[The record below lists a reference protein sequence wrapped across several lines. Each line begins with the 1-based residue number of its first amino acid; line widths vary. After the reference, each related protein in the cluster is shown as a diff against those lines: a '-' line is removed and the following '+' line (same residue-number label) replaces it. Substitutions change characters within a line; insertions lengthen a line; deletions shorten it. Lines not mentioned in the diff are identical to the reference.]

1 MVLQTFA
8 CHETSRERPSWPE
21 EGSLSE
27 ARAGVWPAGGTRPG
41 AREAGQVRRGRA
53 LQEPVGAGR
62 GLESAGGREVGCP
75 GARVCG
81 RGAEVHAA
89 PLAGRGDG
97 AEEVGVRRP

>member
-1 MVLQTFA
+1 MK
-8 CHETSRERPSWPE
+8 HHGR
-21 EGSLSE
+21 G
-27 ARAGVWPAGGTRPG
+27 PAGRKRAVYPRPEQECG
-41 AREAGQVRRGRA
+41 LQAALAQERGRPGQVRRGRA